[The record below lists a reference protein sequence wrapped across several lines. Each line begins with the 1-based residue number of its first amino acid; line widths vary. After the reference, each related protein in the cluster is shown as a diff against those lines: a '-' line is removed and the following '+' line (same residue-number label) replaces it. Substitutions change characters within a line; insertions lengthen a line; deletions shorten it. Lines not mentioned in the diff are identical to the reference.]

1 MIILKGTYDILIKD
15 KKTEFRFTIKRKY
28 TLLIGDSATGKSKL
42 YKMLESPETFIEVSS
57 LEGQGVGIF
66 PLASRRDV
74 YTRMLPCSEPTIFV
88 IDEGVQG
95 YLDIEFKDLMHDSNA
110 YFIIISR
117 KKLVYTR
124 EDSNGVHKESLP
136 LSINEIYRI
145 STQVRSHSIMSE
157 YYSNTFTNV
166 YKTISSGFN
175 IETILTE
182 DSGSGFAIYSHCFP
196 EADAYTA
203 HGNANLIAKLRDI
216 DKLRRVNGI
225 IAIFLDGSV
234 YGVYIQELIF
244 TMRNCSNSVVV
255 YAPESLEW
263 VLLNVIP
270 KIEFSFP
277 FNEDVLINSQN
288 YCDNDAFSALVSPYT
303 GFKHS
308 FESWEQLYT
317 AYLTYL
323 MSKTDSP
330 YSKSKTVNNFYL
342 RFTDQIVQLIRLKL

>member
-1 MIILKGTYDILIKD
+1 MYI
-15 KKTEFRFTIKRKY
+15 
-28 TLLIGDSATGKSKL
+28 
-42 YKMLESPETFIEVSS
+42 
-57 LEGQGVGIF
+57 
-66 PLASRRDV
+66 
-74 YTRMLPCSEPTIFV
+74 RMLPCSEPTIFV

-95 YLDIEFKDLMHDSNA
+95 YLDIEFKDLMHNSNA

-145 STQVRSHSIMSE
+145 STQVKNRSIMSE
-157 YYSNTFTNV
+157 YYSNNFTNV
-166 YKTISSGFN
+166 YKIISSSFS
-175 IETILTE
+175 IKTILTE

-203 HGNANLIAKLRDI
+203 HGNDNLIAKLRDI
-216 DKLRRVNGI
+216 DRLRRVNGV
-225 IAIFLDGSV
+225 IAIFLDGSA
-234 YGVYIQELIF
+234 YGAYIKELIL
-244 TMRNCSNSVVV
+244 TMRNCSNSVVM

-277 FNEDVLINSQN
+277 FNEDVLLNSQN
-288 YCDNDAFSALVSPYT
+288 YCDDATFSALVSPYT
-303 GFKHS
+303 EFRHS

-323 MSKTDSP
+323 MLKTGSP
-330 YSKSKTVNNFYL
+330 YSKSKTVSNFYL
-342 RFTDQIVQLIRLKL
+342 RFTDQIVRLIRLKL